1 MWWLPRRRPPG
12 IISDHQVIHPLSPI
26 PVPRKGGQI
35 KAHLEALSEERD
47 ELEECK
53 DMEEGR
59 SEEYLEQIEAEKQLI
74 VALFQHL
81 HHFLEEQERP
91 LLAQPAE
98 LKEEIA

>member
-1 MWWLPRRRPPG
+1 MG
-12 IISDHQVIHPLSPI
+12 E
-26 PVPRKGGQI
+26 I
-35 KAHLEALSEERD
+35 KALLEALKEERD

-59 SEEYLEQIEAEKQLI
+59 SEEYLEQIEAERQLI
-74 VALFQHL
+74 VALFQNR

-98 LKEEIA
+98 LKEAIA